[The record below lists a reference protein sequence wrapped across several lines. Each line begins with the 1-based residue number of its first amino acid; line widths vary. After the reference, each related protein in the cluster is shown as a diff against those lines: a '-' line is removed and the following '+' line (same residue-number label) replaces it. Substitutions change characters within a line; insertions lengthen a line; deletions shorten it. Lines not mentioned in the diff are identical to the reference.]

1 MKPLALLAA
10 LTLSLIASGAAAADG
25 VGYKKA
31 YFDATRTGSWAQYTM
46 KAEGQADMGYT
57 NARLPDADGHQRVEV
72 RVEYMMQGK
81 LIPMITR
88 YTLKPGYALESD
100 ALGFGKAVTAMSS
113 QQPGTPALDM
123 PAATLDAV
131 RKTMPDY
138 AASAQ
143 FVGTENIGGKL
154 SDRYRYT
161 RRHPGTPA
169 QIESGDLWLNDTV
182 PFGLVRQKAVTK
194 DESGKVVSQFEM
206 LLVDSGISK
215 VSNDAAKASAVSVSS
230 MALGEAFRTGRVELS
245 VSVMPDPS
253 DGSSL
258 RVTFKNKTD
267 APLKLN
273 IPAGVTTLDV
283 GTPLD
288 KLRIEPATAQ
298 TIDLAANQS
307 SSAVQLAQSG
317 ARRAVKGTFTLSVY
331 EGTSLYSGS
340 ATMDTVKR

>member
-1 MKPLALLAA
+1 MKPLALLAVV
-10 LTLSLIASGAAAADG
+10 TLSLIAFGAAAAEG
-25 VGYKKA
+25 VGYKKS
-31 YFDATRTGSWAQYTM
+31 YFGTTRAGSWAQYTM
-46 KAEGQADMGYT
+46 KAEGQADMSYT
-57 NARLPDADGHQRVEV
+57 NTRLPDIDGHQRVEV

-81 LIPMITR
+81 LIPMVTS
-88 YTLKPGYALESD
+88 YALKTGYALESD

-113 QQPGTPALDM
+113 QQPGTPAQEM

-143 FVGTENIGGKL
+143 FVGMENIGGKL
-154 SDRYRYT
+154 SDRYKYT

-215 VSNDAAKASAVSVSS
+215 ASTDATKASTVRAGST
-230 MALGEAFRTGRVELS
+230 ALGEAFRSGKVELS
-245 VSVMPDPS
+245 VSVMPNPS
-253 DGSSL
+253 DGGSL
-258 RVTFKNKTD
+258 SIIFKNKTES
-267 APLKLN
+267 PLNLS
-273 IPAGVTTLDV
+273 IPAGVTTLEV
-283 GTPLD
+283 GSPLD
-288 KLRIEPATAQ
+288 MLRIESATAQ
-298 TIDLAANQS
+298 TIDLAGNQAS
-307 SSAVQLAQSG
+307 TAVHLAQSG

-331 EGTSLYSGS
+331 EGTPLYSGS
-340 ATMDTVKR
+340 VTMDTVKR